1 MVDFE
6 MNSVNLYQFEDVDYM
21 KQRREDQAIKMND
34 YVTKMIMEDTNRGR
48 RQNQKKINLS
58 ESNLCPKI
66 F

>member
-48 RQNQKKINLS
+48 R
-58 ESNLCPKI
+58 
-66 F
+66 

>member
-1 MVDFE
+1 MQKEAAEKIKDKFNMVDFE

-48 RQNQKKINLS
+48 RQN
-58 ESNLCPKI
+58 
-66 F
+66 